1 MRGLRLPAESSG
13 ESSIPAREKVN
24 VQSYRKQRDCGT
36 GIQIKK
42 EEKLEK
48 ESQNKVLKINV
59 RELLHSKAPR
69 KNVPEFLIRYLA
81 RIVHQDEL
89 NVFLE
94 EQAGVSGIKFVEAS
108 VNFVNVKVI
117 VEGLDELPEGRYTF
131 VGNHPLGGIDGMAT
145 GFEVY
150 KRFPKQGI
158 KFISNDLLSTIENLR
173 PVFVPVN
180 KIANQSQHRS
190 LPQRLS
196 KAYNAEEQMV
206 IFPAGI
212 CSRRVKGVITELK
225 WQKSFISMSIESN
238 RAVVP
243 VYFEGRNSN
252 FFYTLANLRKFLR
265 IKTNFEMLYLP
276 DEMFKQR
283 GKTFSV
289 KFGKPI
295 PCSTF
300 DKSKTYQEWADFV
313 REETLA
319 LGLKK

>member
-1 MRGLRLPAESSG
+1 METNHFLITQKIGTF
-13 ESSIPAREKVN
+13 ARF
-24 VQSYRKQRDCGT
+24 
-36 GIQIKK
+36 QIKK

-59 RELLHSKAPR
+59 REVLRSKAPR
-69 KNVPEFLIRYLA
+69 KKVPEFLIRYLE

-108 VNFVNVKVI
+108 VKFVNVKVI
-117 VEGLDELPEGRYTF
+117 IEGLDELPEGRYTF

-173 PVFVPVN
+173 SVFVPVN
-180 KIANQSQHRS
+180 KIGNQSQYRS

-196 KAYNAEEQMV
+196 EAYNAEEQMV

-225 WQKSFISMSIESN
+225 WQKSFIPKSIESN

-300 DKSKTYQEWADFV
+300 DKSKTHQEWADYV